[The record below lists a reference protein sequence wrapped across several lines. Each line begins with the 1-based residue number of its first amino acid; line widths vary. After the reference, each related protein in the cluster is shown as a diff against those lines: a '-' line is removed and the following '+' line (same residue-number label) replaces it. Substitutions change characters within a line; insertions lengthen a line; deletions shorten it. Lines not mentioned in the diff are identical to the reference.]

1 MTDDLADLIAQ
12 LRERGQ
18 RITQP
23 RREILRVLLQEQS
36 HFTVEM
42 LQQLLHQNHV
52 EMDEATIYRTLQ
64 WLKKH
69 EMVSQTDMG
78 LGADVYCV
86 VDSHASHHHLV
97 CLNCKHVIQAEDSVF
112 DELRDRLLHRYGFQP
127 RIEHFAI
134 FGLCKGCQEER
145 KNNVTSG

>member
-1 MTDDLADLIAQ
+1 MTADLIDIIAR

-23 RREILRVLLQEQS
+23 RRELLRVLLNEQS

-42 LQQLLHQNHV
+42 LQQVLHNNHV

-64 WLKKH
+64 WLKEH

-78 LGADVYCV
+78 FGADVYCV
-86 VDSHASHHHLV
+86 VDSHATHHHLI
-97 CLNCKHVIQAEDSVF
+97 CLNCKHIIQADDSVF
-112 DELRDRLLHRYGFQP
+112 DELRDRLLSQYGFQP

-134 FGLCKGCQEER
+134 FGLCKDCQDER
-145 KNNVTSG
+145 ESSVTSG